1 MGFRLALNS
10 CLRLASWLA
19 SGDPHPTLNGLF
31 VSSLQTKPWLVMQS
45 APPQQATPSPQDMV
59 LTAHPEM
66 RVPSH
71 AVCRGIGDPVLLSL
85 CSTVGRKLVPM
96 RLIPAVMA
104 TILVGFL
111 FLFLFWLFFCLRLF
125 SVDRS
130 KPFSLLCEP
139 CPRPR
144 SVPLF
149 SWNCP
154 LRQVSLFPL
163 PREGNCILR
172 GGPQPAGLGLSR
184 YSCTF
189 S

>member
-1 MGFRLALNS
+1 MAGFR
-10 CLRLASWLA
+10 
-19 SGDPHPTLNGLF
+19 GPPPNGLF
-31 VSSLQTKPWLVMQS
+31 VSSLQTKPWLVMQP
-45 APPQQATPSPQDMV
+45 APPQQITPSPQDMV
-59 LTAHPEM
+59 LTAHPEI
-66 RVPSH
+66 RAPTH

-85 CSTVGRKLVPM
+85 LLHSGKEASAHETFLLSWQLSLWVFCFCF
-96 RLIPAVMA
+96 
-104 TILVGFL
+104 FL
-111 FLFLFWLFFCLRLF
+111 FLFFCLRLF
-125 SVDRS
+125 SMDRS

-139 CPRPR
+139 CPRPQ
-144 SVPLF
+144 SVSLF